1 MVQGLVGA
9 GISVFLVLG
18 LKHWG
23 FDQAFADPGSFF
35 GDFFVT
41 TGDATLI
48 ALYVLLIGV
57 VIGAIGAFVGL
68 WRFLRV

>member
-9 GISVFLVLG
+9 GISVALVLG
-18 LKHWG
+18 LKRWG

-41 TGDATLI
+41 SGDAFLI
-48 ALYVLLIGV
+48 AIYVLIIGV